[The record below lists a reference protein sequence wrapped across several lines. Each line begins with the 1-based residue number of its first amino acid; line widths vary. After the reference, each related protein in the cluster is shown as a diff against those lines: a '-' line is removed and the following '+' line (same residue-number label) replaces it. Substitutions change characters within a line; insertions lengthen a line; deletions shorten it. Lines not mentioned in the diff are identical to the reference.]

1 MVPKPY
7 LVKKMAE
14 APLPPT
20 CLVPA
25 AIMNACWLE
34 NGMISKILLE
44 KWEKWRLFL
53 ISWNELS
60 TNPYDFLWKVRNK
73 EENHKLIRK
82 KIISNRNTVENF
94 RIHIN
99 SGMLILNSVM
109 FNLLKVKNQIVI
121 TLQIIKKA
129 PRTLKR
135 Y

>member
-1 MVPKPY
+1 
-7 LVKKMAE
+7 
-14 APLPPT
+14 
-20 CLVPA
+20 
-25 AIMNACWLE
+25 
-34 NGMISKILLE
+34 
-44 KWEKWRLFL
+44 L

-109 FNLLKVKNQIVI
+109 FNLLKVKKPNSNNF
-121 TLQIIKKA
+121 A
-129 PRTLKR
+129 NN
-135 Y
+135 

>member
-1 MVPKPY
+1 M
-7 LVKKMAE
+7 
-14 APLPPT
+14 
-20 CLVPA
+20 
-25 AIMNACWLE
+25 
-34 NGMISKILLE
+34 
-44 KWEKWRLFL
+44 

-109 FNLLKVKNQIVI
+109 FNLLKVKKPNSNNF
-121 TLQIIKKA
+121 A
-129 PRTLKR
+129 NN
-135 Y
+135 